1 MAGNERQLQVSAEQ
15 CIGCRACATVCPAEL
30 ITLADDD
37 HRRTVRF
44 AAVCA
49 EECDRCEEACP
60 TQAIHL
66 APAVAPVGEGTTL
79 SFILQACSGCGAPL
93 GPVEMLAYLRT
104 AIPAQVQADA
114 EGQDWLEM
122 CPTCRQQV
130 EAQRMGREVLLTRS
144 FPTF

>member
-15 CIGCRACATVCPAEL
+15 CIGCRACATVCPAGL
-30 ITLADDD
+30 ITLDDHD

-44 AAVCA
+44 AALCA
-49 EECDRCEEACP
+49 EECDRCEAACP

-66 APAVAPVGEGTTL
+66 APAVAPVGEGTAL

-93 GPVEMLAYLRT
+93 APAEMLAHLRT

-114 EGQDWLEM
+114 EGQDWLGL
-122 CPTCRQQV
+122 CPTCRQQE

-144 FPTF
+144 FPIF